1 MSRAK
6 TTRNKKSAAP
16 AKRASTMALLFGASR
31 KKADEGKVREEHRK
45 RESRKRSKAKDIVGY
60 IGYDAMFKDG
70 IAQVRPGLFSETLE
84 FSDISYQSARKETQE
99 NIFTVLSSV
108 YNYYSDFGTTAGF
121 HPSVSVCRPPRRC
134 FP

>member
-16 AKRASTMALLFGASR
+16 ATRASTMALLFGASR
-31 KKADEGKVREEHRK
+31 KKADEGKAREERRK

-60 IGYDAMFKDG
+60 VGSDAMFKDG

-99 NIFTVLSSV
+99 STVKMFS
-108 YNYYSDFGTTAGF
+108 
-121 HPSVSVCRPPRRC
+121 
-134 FP
+134 